1 MQTPQFNEK
10 KAIQIAAVFVKRVG
24 VINYVKLIKLMYLS
38 DRKAL
43 LNWERP
49 ITGDSYLS
57 MNKGP
62 VLSRTLNLI
71 KENQPSESLWAEF
84 ITENPPANLHLSQC
98 C

>member
-49 ITGDSYLS
+49 ITGDS
-57 MNKGP
+57 
-62 VLSRTLNLI
+62 
-71 KENQPSESLWAEF
+71 
-84 ITENPPANLHLSQC
+84 
-98 C
+98 